1 MKVLCTICARGNSQ
15 GLKSK
20 NIKKINGFPLIKYTI
35 DHAIKSKLFEDIL
48 VSTDNKKIASLS
60 KKFGIKNIIDRPKK
74 LASNTAGKLSSIK
87 HALKILELKSGKKY
101 DVVIDL
107 DVTSPLRNVSDIHKA
122 YKTFT
127 KHKASTLLS
136 ATPSRKNPYF
146 NQVLKTKSGIKLV
159 KPSKKYFRRQDA
171 PKVYDLNASIYIFRR
186 SSLIKSNTIYTKN
199 SFIYLMP
206 EERSIDIDNLNDFH
220 FVEYLMK
227 KRKKK
232 S

>member
-15 GLKSK
+15 GLRSK

-48 VSTDNKKIASLS
+48 VSTDDERIASLS
-60 KKFGIKNIIDRPKK
+60 KKFGVKNIIDRPKK

-87 HALKILELKSGKKY
+87 HALKSLEAQLDKKY

-107 DVTSPLRNVSDIHKA
+107 DVTSPLRNVSDIRKA
-122 YKTFT
+122 YKIFT
-127 KHKASTLLS
+127 KHKASILLS

-146 NQVLKTKSGIKLV
+146 NQVLKTKKGIRLV
-159 KPSKKYFRRQDA
+159 KPGKKYYRRQDA

-186 SSLIKSNTIYTKN
+186 SSLVKSNTIYTNK

-206 EERSIDIDNLNDFH
+206 EERSIDIDNMSDFH
-220 FVEYLMK
+220 YVEYLMK
-227 KRKKK
+227 KRKKN
-232 S
+232 